1 MVSGHSRKDFVLASV
16 VRLHEV
22 VGGAVEA
29 RLDGGKVA
37 GLGAVGVE
45 GVSSRRFFLSPL
57 FFGSASPR
65 DDQQP

>member
-45 GVSSRRFFLSPL
+45 GVSSHHFSTQDTSGDAADIPF
-57 FFGSASPR
+57 A
-65 DDQQP
+65 